1 MAAHA
6 RSAYRA
12 TAEGVLDYLLRELTT
27 ADGGFAASQDADT
40 EGEEGG
46 TFVWTAAE
54 IRAAIAEGAADDVA
68 PLFAAAYGVTD
79 AGNWEGTTI
88 LSRLQDD
95 ATLAERFGLQPAEV
109 ARRLAVARDVLLARR
124 ATRPQPARDDK
135 VLAGWNGL
143 AIAALADAVRPLAAT
158 GDAADLERADRYRE
172 AARRAAELILTKLRT
187 DDGRLRRSWKDGRAT
202 ATGVLEDH
210 ALLADGLLAL
220 YEATWED
227 RWFVAARELVDLI
240 LDHFADPAGGFF
252 DTADDHE
259 RLVTRPRDPQD
270 NAIPSGG
277 SMATTV
283 LLRLAALTGEGRYR
297 TAAERALASVGPYL
311 ARYPTGFAQWL
322 IALDLAHAS
331 RRRGRH
337 RRRPPGGRDAAP
349 PRGRRR
355 TVPPAPGPRR
365 RDRPRPLRGP
375 AARRP

>member
-1 MAAHA
+1 MRCGH
-6 RSAYRA
+6 
-12 TAEGVLDYLLRELTT
+12 
-27 ADGGFAASQDADT
+27 
-40 EGEEGG
+40 
-46 TFVWTAAE
+46 
-54 IRAAIAEGAADDVA
+54 
-68 PLFAAAYGVTD
+68 
-79 AGNWEGTTI
+79 
-88 LSRLQDD
+88 
-95 ATLAERFGLQPAEV
+95 
-109 ARRLAVARDVLLARR
+109 
-124 ATRPQPARDDK
+124 
-135 VLAGWNGL
+135 
-143 AIAALADAVRPLAAT
+143 LAAT
-158 GDAADLERADRYRE
+158 GDPADLARADRYRE

-331 RRRGRH
+331 VAEVAIV
-337 RRRPPGGRDAAP
+337 GGRLEAGTRPLLEVVDAPYRPHQVLAGATDPGRSAVPLLADRERREGRPTAYVCRDFVCRLPVTDAAAL
-349 PRGRRR
+349 
-355 TVPPAPGPRR
+355 TDELSAVPA
-365 RDRPRPLRGP
+365 
-375 AARRP
+375 